1 MAERGTIIEGKYEV
15 LKLIGKGGMS
25 KVYLAMDKNLNKQWA
40 IKEIERKA
48 YDKNNEVVV
57 ASAMAE
63 ANMMKKLDYPSLPRI
78 VDIIE
83 KENVIYVVMDYI
95 EGETLSSVLSKEG
108 AQPQEVVIEWAKEL
122 CRVLDYLHT
131 QNPPIIYRDMK
142 PANIML
148 QPNGNIKLIDFGIAR
163 EYKEQNLA
171 DTVSLGTKG
180 YAAPEQ
186 FGGKG
191 QTDART
197 DVYCLGVTLY
207 HLLTG
212 QNPCEPPY
220 EIYPI
225 RYWNPQLSS
234 GLEAIIQKCTQ
245 LNPEDRY
252 QSCAELLYALDHYD
266 EMDEGYRK
274 KQKNKLK
281 VFFITAGSAV
291 FFLIAGC
298 VCTGMRVHVNN
309 SDYDN
314 NIKQAELSATDEEKI
329 DYYAKAIDILPGNS
343 EAYFGIIEAFKDD
356 AVFSLEEEELFKK
369 KINSNLTVLQQN
381 SDYGDLAFEIGKL
394 YWYYYDYGKTE
405 NSDNQITRMK
415 SAIQWFEA
423 ACTYGGEDSSYYT
436 MAEMYRD
443 IGQFN
448 RDITLN
454 VQEASDKGTYLPYW
468 ENITKLVATVS
479 ESQDENEIVN
489 LEVYKLA
496 MNAVE
501 TYARKF
507 KADDVAQEDMKAL
520 LEQVKAGTEQ
530 VDTTTDKTE
539 EMKNDILKRLQDAE
553 AAVGKCIC
561 KRYGGES
568 IMNAGT
574 LQLISIIAFSL
585 AGVLTLISI
594 YLFLK
599 MDVRGIID
607 DLSGKS
613 AERQIMAMRE
623 ENNRQKNPLSKR
635 SAKSSETR
643 KSSLMER
650 TTVELKNEEKTE
662 VLPKKDEEKTALLR
676 EEATMPL
683 QMVEEETTALEETTT
698 VLQEDETVVLTENAG
713 NTDKRYELVLNEI
726 IIHTQEII

>member
-15 LKLIGKGGMS
+15 LKQIGKGGMS

-48 YDKNNEVVV
+48 YDKNNAVVV

-83 KENVIYVVMDYI
+83 KETVIYVVMDYI
-95 EGETLSSVLSKEG
+95 EGETLSSVLSREG

-266 EMDEGYRK
+266 EMDEGYRR
-274 KQKNKLK
+274 KQKKKLK
-281 VFFITAGSAV
+281 GFFATAGAAV

-314 NIKQAELSATDEEKI
+314 NIRQAELSATDEEKI
-329 DYYAKAIDILPGNS
+329 NYYAKAIDILPGNS
-343 EAYFGIIEAFKDD
+343 EAYFGMIEAFKDD
-356 AVFSLEEEELFKK
+356 AVFSVEEEELFKK
-369 KINSNLTVLQQN
+369 KVNSNLTVLQQN

-436 MAEMYRD
+436 MAEIYRD

-468 ENITKLVATVS
+468 ENITKLVAAVS

-489 LEVYKLA
+489 LEVYRLA

-507 KADDVAQEDMKAL
+507 KADDVTKEQMETL
-520 LEQVKAGTEQ
+520 LDQVKTGTEA

-539 EMKNDILKRLQDAE
+539 EMKNDILIRLQDAGT
-553 AAVGKCIC
+553 AVK
-561 KRYGGES
+561 
-568 IMNAGT
+568 NAYAKDT
-574 LQLISIIAFSL
+574 
-585 AGVLTLISI
+585 
-594 YLFLK
+594 
-599 MDVRGIID
+599 
-607 DLSGKS
+607 
-613 AERQIMAMRE
+613 E
-623 ENNRQKNPLSKR
+623 EVKAS
-635 SAKSSETR
+635 
-643 KSSLMER
+643 
-650 TTVELKNEEKTE
+650 
-662 VLPKKDEEKTALLR
+662 
-676 EEATMPL
+676 
-683 QMVEEETTALEETTT
+683 
-698 VLQEDETVVLTENAG
+698 
-713 NTDKRYELVLNEI
+713 
-726 IIHTQEII
+726 